1 LLEEAAGWC
10 WMVMVV
16 TVISVDVFGLET
28 TVLPEIYIY
37 TDIRI
42 IYVYVL
48 LCILYNYNRL

>member
-1 LLEEAAGWC
+1 
-10 WMVMVV
+10 MVV

-28 TVLPEIYIY
+28 TVLPEIYKYIYIY

>member
-37 TDIRI
+37 GYTYNICLCFTMYI
-42 IYVYVL
+42 IQL
-48 LCILYNYNRL
+48 